1 MSPSA
6 GYHRLL
12 DVAQLTTA
20 EFNSRCVQTYIS
32 LPQHPEPGSG
42 LHTAS
47 CTNDMGR
54 PMCAADLSLTSSVD
68 VYGMNGSGPPCLHT
82 CLQRE
87 T

>member
-12 DVAQLTTA
+12 DAVQLTTA
-20 EFNSRCVQTYIS
+20 EFNSRYVQTYIS
-32 LPQHPEPGSG
+32 LPRQPEPGSG
-42 LHTAS
+42 VHTAS
-47 CTNDMGR
+47 CTNDTGR
-54 PMCAADLSLTSSVD
+54 LMYAADLSLTSSVD
-68 VYGMNGSGPPCLHT
+68 FYGMNGSGPPCLHT